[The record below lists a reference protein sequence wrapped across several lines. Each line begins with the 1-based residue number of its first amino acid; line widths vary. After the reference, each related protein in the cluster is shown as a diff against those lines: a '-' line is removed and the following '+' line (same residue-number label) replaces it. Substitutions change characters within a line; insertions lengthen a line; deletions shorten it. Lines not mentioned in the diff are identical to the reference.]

1 MEELGFEQVIAQD
14 PTPDFLVLMDEQ
26 HERLLNVLRD
36 DTHREIV
43 RLRLAGHT
51 NEEIAQRLEI
61 SIRSVE
67 RKLKV
72 IRDAW
77 SKELTA

>member
-1 MEELGFEQVIAQD
+1 MLAS
-14 PTPDFLVLMDEQ
+14 
-26 HERLLNVLRD
+26 LRD
-36 DTHREIV
+36 DAQREIV

-51 NEEIAQRLEI
+51 NEEIAQKLDI
-61 SIRSVE
+61 SVRSVE

-77 SKELTA
+77 TKELSV